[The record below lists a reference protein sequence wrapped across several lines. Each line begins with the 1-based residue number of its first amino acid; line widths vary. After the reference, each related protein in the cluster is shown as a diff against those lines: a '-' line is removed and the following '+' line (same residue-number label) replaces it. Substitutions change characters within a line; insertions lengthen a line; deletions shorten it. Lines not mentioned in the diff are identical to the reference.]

1 MMVAHG
7 VIGGLPAVA
16 AVFDFGF
23 MGGSMGT
30 GVGDA
35 LVRAARLAETQDAAL
50 LVFPSSG
57 GARMQEGI
65 LSLMQM
71 PRTVAAVDRIKE
83 KGLPFI
89 VVLTDP
95 TTGGV
100 TDSFAMLGDI
110 PLADPGSIIGFAGQ
124 RVIQETIRSEEH
136 TSELQYLMRI
146 SYAVF

>member
-7 VIGGLPAVA
+7 VIGGVPAVA

-71 PRTVAAVDRIKE
+71 PRTVAAVDRIQE

-95 TTGGV
+95 TNGGV
-100 TDSFAMLGDI
+100 TAHFAL
-110 PLADPGSIIGFAGQ
+110 PGTDHPTSSEDR
-124 RVIQETIRSEEH
+124 RVGNEWFVPGRFGWIAFINKKKRE
-136 TSELQYLMRI
+136 
-146 SYAVF
+146 